1 MNILITGTSRG
12 IGLELLKLALEKGHN
27 IFAVGRKLESKPEI
41 LSLEKSYASKLSLIS
56 VDLANPEAP
65 GQIASE
71 VASNFESLDLLINNA
86 GVMHKGEAEEDFLE
100 SFKINSVVPFLVTKA
115 LLPSLKKGTSP
126 KVVQVT
132 SLMGSI
138 ADNSSGGYYA
148 YRASKSALNMIN
160 KSMAVDNPWLTTIV
174 IHPGWVK
181 TDMGGPQAPTSA
193 SESAQGIWKVQAELK
208 PNDTAGYFDFRGKK
222 LPW

>member
-12 IGLELLKLALEKGHN
+12 IGFQLLKLALEKGHTV
-27 IFAVGRKLESKPEI
+27 FAVGRKLESKPEI
-41 LSLEKSYASKLSLIS
+41 LALEKSYASKLNLIS

-65 GQIASE
+65 SMIANE
-71 VASNFESLDLLINNA
+71 LASQGGTLDVLINNA
-86 GVMHKGEAEEDFLE
+86 GVMHKGDGESDFLE
-100 SFKINSVVPFLVTKA
+100 SYRINSVVPYLMTKA
-115 LLPSLKKGTSP
+115 LIPSLKKGTSP
-126 KVVQVT
+126 KVVSVT

-148 YRASKSALNMIN
+148 YRSSKTALNMIN
-160 KSMAVDNPWLTTIV
+160 KSLAIDNPWLTSIV
-174 IHPGWVK
+174 IHPGWVQ

-193 SESAQGIWKVQAELK
+193 VESAQGIWKVLTELK